1 MLVKQVTNQFLLI
14 LINAFKVSQQWAML
28 RNLLQHHIVLI
39 ASLTN
44 GLYRSY
50 NRPEKI
56 FSRKTWWDSA
66 KGWGVLWSMTVIIKS
81 LWDER
86 TFWYRNFIKQVIFYL
101 KFIFWLHLGNR
112 SNVVAVEVGLESTVE
127 EKREKVSDRILFE
140 RVHKYQVWRKEESS
154 CFN

>member
-1 MLVKQVTNQFLLI
+1 
-14 LINAFKVSQQWAML
+14 ML

-44 GLYRSY
+44 GLYRPY
-50 NRPEKI
+50 NRPGKI
-56 FSRKTWWDSA
+56 FSRKTWWDSP
-66 KGWGVLWSMTVIIKS
+66 KVWGVLWCMTVIIKN

-86 TFWYRNFIKQVIFYL
+86 TFWYRSFIKQVIFYL